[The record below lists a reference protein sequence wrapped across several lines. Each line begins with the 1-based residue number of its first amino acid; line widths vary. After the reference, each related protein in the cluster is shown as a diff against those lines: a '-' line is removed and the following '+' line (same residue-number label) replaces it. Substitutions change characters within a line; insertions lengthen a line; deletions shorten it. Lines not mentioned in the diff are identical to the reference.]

1 MKTSTNAATAEVS
14 VDRSWQIPPR
24 SRRGPSARTVAPS
37 PFPTLHKPQLP
48 ASLLAPRRRQG
59 AEPLRSE
66 PSARLGEQVRLLRI
80 AAGLSGGELSLRS
93 SMSRSMLS
101 RIENGLVSP
110 SVELIDRIAQALGV
124 PLSRF
129 FADTRTRADL
139 SFVPAGQGI
148 KVDRLGAV
156 AGFQYELLGHLLAG
170 NLFVEPYLVQ
180 VDAQAQPCAS
190 FQHPGVKF
198 VYMVSGRVDYCY
210 GNQTQTLVAGDALLF
225 DATALHGVGALV
237 DGPASY
243 LSIVFTLRG

>member
-1 MKTSTNAATAEVS
+1 MKVLTDSGVRKTS
-14 VDRSWQIPPR
+14 VDTSWQPPSKSQ
-24 SRRGPSARTVAPS
+24 SRRSVGPLTPS

-48 ASLLAPRRRQG
+48 ASLFTPRRRQG
-59 AEPLRSE
+59 AEPLRSV

-210 GNQTQTLVAGDALLF
+210 GNQTQALVAGDALLF